1 MENLEKKQ
9 VKVKVIGVGGG
20 GNNAAMRMIKDD
32 VKNIE
37 VYLLNTEKKILERA
51 NTKNVLQIGKE
62 TTRGLGAG
70 ANADI
75 GEEAAWENEEDIK
88 NILKDTDL
96 LFLTAGMGGGTGTG
110 AIPVVAK
117 IAKKMG
123 ILTIGIVTK
132 PFSFEGKPRATRA
145 DLGIAKLK
153 ENVDALIVV
162 LNNNL
167 LKVAKNDSI
176 QDAFSLAD
184 EVLKQGV
191 QSITDLVATVGEINL
206 DFADLKTVLEYKG
219 KAYMGIGKASGESRV
234 KNALEQAIEN
244 PLTENRIDK
253 AKGVIFNVTGGENLT
268 LTEIYEGANIVSEK
282 VDSEAA
288 VLFGTVR
295 DDSMGDEVRVT
306 VIATGVE

>member
-1 MENLEKKQ
+1 MENIEKKQ
-9 VKVKVIGVGGG
+9 VKIKVIGVGGG
-20 GNNAAMRMIKDD
+20 GNNAAMRMIKDE

-37 VYLLNTEKKILERA
+37 IYLLNTEKKILERA

-70 ANADI
+70 SNAEV
-75 GEEAAWENEEDIK
+75 GEQSAWENEEDIK

-110 AIPVVAK
+110 AISVVAK
-117 IAKKMG
+117 IAKRMG

-132 PFSFEGKPRATRA
+132 PFLFEGKPRASRA
-145 DLGIAKLK
+145 DIGISTLK
-153 ENVDALIVV
+153 ENVNALIVV

-167 LKVAKNDSI
+167 LKVAKNNSI
-176 QDAFSLAD
+176 QEAFALAD

-191 QSITDLVATVGEINL
+191 QSITDLVSTVGEINL
-206 DFADLKTVLEYKG
+206 DFADLKTVFEYKG
-219 KAYMGIGKASGESRV
+219 KAYMGIGKASGDNRV
-234 KNALEQAIEN
+234 KNALEHAIEN

-268 LTEIYEGANIVSEK
+268 LTEVYEGANILSEK
-282 VDSEAA
+282 VDSDATI
-288 VLFGTVR
+288 LFGTVN
-295 DDSMGDEVRVT
+295 DTSMGDEVRVT